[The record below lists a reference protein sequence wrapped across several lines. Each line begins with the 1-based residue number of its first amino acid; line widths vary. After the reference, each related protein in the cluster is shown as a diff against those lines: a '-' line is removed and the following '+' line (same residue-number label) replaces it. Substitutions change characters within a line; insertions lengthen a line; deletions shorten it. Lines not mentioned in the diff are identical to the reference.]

1 VLEPLSLVVVT
12 CWLLAGLIVQGRAC
26 TDQWQHLSAQCD
38 EPAEAR
44 RARYGRRRAIF
55 QWLSAFEQFVRFGV
69 WIAAGLLV
77 AIHAP
82 LGVSPNTGAA
92 SAAAAVLVFVLVF
105 AVLDAILC
113 EVLIFARWR
122 WVERACGVS
131 TMTLRDLA
139 GDALRR
145 VATRALISVA
155 AGSWILWPLLLGS
168 TGVHWAMSGV
178 LLLIGAGALYWARPQ
193 LIEPLFHHFAALP
206 PGELRDRLEAMM
218 RRCGGEIDNVLVM
231 DSSRRSRLANAHF
244 AGLGRRK
251 RVVLSDTLIE
261 RLSPAELEAVMAHEL
276 GHFRCGHLRRY
287 YGVQAALLFAGYV
300 IFGLLQGA
308 AAPTVAPVIWAVAA
322 YVLLP
327 ALAWPLQP
335 VFARMRRQFEYE
347 ADAFSAAHAE
357 RAALVSALENLLSNN
372 LGNATMAPAY
382 ARRYATHPPSD
393 ARLARLQ
400 T

>member
-1 VLEPLSLVVVT
+1 MLEPLSLVVLT

-26 TDQWQHLSAQCD
+26 NDQWQHLAAQCH
-38 EPAEAR
+38 EPAEAG
-44 RARYGRRRAIF
+44 RAKYGRRRALF
-55 QWLSAFEQFVRFGV
+55 QWLAAFEQFVRFGV

-77 AIHAP
+77 AIHAS
-82 LGVSPNTGAA
+82 LGVTPNTGSG
-92 SAAAAVLVFVLVF
+92 SAATAMLVLVLLF
-105 AVLDAILC
+105 AVLDAVLR
-113 EVLIFARWR
+113 EVLIFTRWL

-131 TMTLRDLA
+131 TMTLRDFV
-139 GDALRR
+139 GDAVRR
-145 VATRALISVA
+145 VATQALIGVA
-155 AGSWILWPLLLGS
+155 AGGWILWPLLLGS
-168 TGVHWAMSGV
+168 TVAHWAMSGV

-193 LIEPLFHHFAALP
+193 LIEPLFHRFTVLP

-231 DSSRRSRLANAHF
+231 DTSRRSRLANAHF

-261 RLSPAELEAVMAHEL
+261 RLSPAQLEAVMAHEL

-287 YGVQAALLFAGYV
+287 YGVHAALLFAGYV
-300 IFGLLQGA
+300 GFGLLQGA
-308 AAPTVAPVIWAVAA
+308 AAPAIAPVIWAVAA

-335 VFARMRRQFEYE
+335 LFARMRRQFEYE
-347 ADAFSAAHAE
+347 ADAFSAVHAE

-372 LGNATMAPAY
+372 LGSATMAPAY
-382 ARRYATHPPSD
+382 ARRYATHPASD
-393 ARLARLQ
+393 ERLARLQ